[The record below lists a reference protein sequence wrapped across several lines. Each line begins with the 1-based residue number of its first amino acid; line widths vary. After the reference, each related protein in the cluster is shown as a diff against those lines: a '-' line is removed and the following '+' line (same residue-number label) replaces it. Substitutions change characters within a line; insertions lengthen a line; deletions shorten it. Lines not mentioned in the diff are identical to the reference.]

1 MTFIDNKFLKPIMFM
16 ERSRKMKLFNKF
28 SKKQK
33 ITFISVLFILIISTV
48 YLIWQKNN
56 QLLTFVKDPIL
67 EINHEFD
74 YQKIIKNLSKAPS
87 GAAGRGGQSFCPGCA
102 GLFPD
107 LAAGAGGSASSPCR
121 LLGRGH
127 GRRRS
132 GVPV

>member
-1 MTFIDNKFLKPIMFM
+1 
-16 ERSRKMKLFNKF
+16 MKLFNKF

-74 YQKIIKNLSKAPS
+74 YQKIIKNIKICQTSDIKVDTSKLKNDKIGSYPVTYIYQGKKFTVNINVVDKTKPKFEINNIEIDAD
-87 GAAGRGGQSFCPGCA
+87 GC
-102 GLFPD
+102 
-107 LAAGAGGSASSPCR
+107 
-121 LLGRGH
+121 
-127 GRRRS
+127 
-132 GVPV
+132 

>member
-74 YQKIIKNLSKAPS
+74 YQKIIKNIKNVQTSDIKI
-87 GAAGRGGQSFCPGCA
+87 
-102 GLFPD
+102 D
-107 LAAGAGGSASSPCR
+107 TYK
-121 LLGRGH
+121 
-127 GRRRS
+127 
-132 GVPV
+132 